1 MRQCGTRGVKFRAR
15 RADGCPVVVRT
26 SLVVGFTGV
35 AVHGV
40 LAVVAPDSAASALLY
55 LGVALLAFA
64 LVVARGAI
72 RRAERAA
79 WLLIAASQGLWLA
92 ADLLWTALG
101 DPAFFSAADAVY
113 VASYVAQ
120 LAGIGVLMHDRLRL
134 LPGARWL
141 DGLVVGTTAA
151 AMVAAVLV
159 EPIRA
164 AAGDEVVTAL
174 FYPSF
179 DLVVIVLI
187 AVPVGMTGWRPGR
200 ALSWLACGVGLVAL
214 TDVLYARQAVD
225 EASVAGSL
233 FATLWLLAFM
243 VIATAA
249 WQPPD
254 GRVFDREARWR
265 EGIVPG
271 ACGFVAIAVLAAAGL
286 LDLGAAT
293 VLLATVAAVLSGLR
307 AAIVFFA
314 HMRLL
319 ERSRA
324 EARQDQ
330 LSGLPN
336 RRALIEDLDGVFD
349 GGAPVTL
356 AFFDLDGFKLY
367 NDSFGHA
374 AGDALLHRLGT
385 RLGRTVADTGR
396 AYRLGGD
403 EFCVLLD
410 GDDAR
415 VQDVLHAAGH
425 ALRERGDGFA
435 ITASVGSVAIP
446 AEVGEPGEALRVAD
460 QRMYARKAERRAPAR
475 MQARDLLLAVVRETE
490 PDLDEHNGDVG
501 RLARQLAEHLGLEG
515 DDLDIIVRAAELHD
529 VGKVAIPDEIL
540 HKPAALTEE
549 EWQLMRQHTIIGE
562 RILAASP
569 GLAPVAELVRA
580 SHERWDGGGYP
591 DGLRAEE
598 IPLGARIITVCDSF
612 DAIVSDRPYARGRT
626 IHEALAELERCAGD
640 QFDPEVV
647 AAFAELVRS
656 GALGLGV
663 QHA

>member
-1 MRQCGTRGVKFRAR
+1 M
-15 RADGCPVVVRT
+15 
-26 SLVVGFTGV
+26 

-40 LAVVAPDSAASALLY
+40 LAVAAPGNAAGGAVY
-55 LGVALLAFA
+55 LAVALLAFA
-64 LVVARGAI
+64 LVLARGAI
-72 RRAERAA
+72 RPVERAA
-79 WLLIAASQGLWLA
+79 WLLIAASQGLWLTGDVVWEA
-92 ADLLWTALG
+92 MG
-101 DPAFFSAADAVY
+101 DPAFFSAADALY
-113 VASYVAQ
+113 VMSYVAQ
-120 LAGIGVLMHDRLRL
+120 FAGIGVLMRDRLRL

-151 AMVAAVLV
+151 ALIAAVLV
-159 EPIRA
+159 EPIRRG
-164 AAGDEVVTAL
+164 AGDEVVASL
-174 FYPSF
+174 FYPSL
-179 DLVVIVLI
+179 DLVVIVLV

-200 ALSWLACGVGLVAL
+200 TLSWLAGGIALVAF
-214 TDVLYARQAVD
+214 TDVLYARRATDTGV
-225 EASVAGSL
+225 EASL

-249 WQPPD
+249 WLPVER
-254 GRVFDREARWR
+254 RVFDTEPRWR
-265 EGIVPG
+265 EGVVPG
-271 ACGFVAIAVLAAAGL
+271 ACGFLAIGVLAAASLFGL
-286 LDLGAAT
+286 GGGVALI
-293 VLLATVAAVLSGLR
+293 ATVAASLAALR
-307 AAIVFFA
+307 SAMVFYA
-314 HMRLL
+314 HMQLL
-319 ERSRA
+319 QRSRA

-349 GGAPVTL
+349 GGTPVTL

-374 AGDALLHRLGT
+374 AGDALLQRLGG
-385 RLGRTVADTGR
+385 RLDRAVGAAGR

-403 EFCVLLD
+403 EFCVLVD
-410 GDDAR
+410 GDDAAA
-415 VQDVLHAAGH
+415 QDVLHAAGL
-425 ALRERGDGFA
+425 ALRERGDSFS
-435 ITASVGSVAIP
+435 ITASVGAVAIP
-446 AEVGEPGEALRVAD
+446 AEAQGSGEALRTAD
-460 QRMYARKAERRAPAR
+460 QRMYARKAERRGPAR

-501 RLARQLAEHLGLEG
+501 RLARQLGEHLGLDG
-515 DDLDIIVRAAELHD
+515 DDLDVVVRAAELHD
-529 VGKVAIPDEIL
+529 IGKVAVPDEIL
-540 HKPAALTEE
+540 HKPGSLSEE

-569 GLAPVAELVRA
+569 GLASVAELVRA
-580 SHERWDGGGYP
+580 SHERWDGAGYP
-591 DGLRAEE
+591 DGLRSED
-598 IPLGARIITVCDSF
+598 IPLGARIIAVCDSF

-626 IHEALAELERCAGD
+626 IPEAIAELERCAGE